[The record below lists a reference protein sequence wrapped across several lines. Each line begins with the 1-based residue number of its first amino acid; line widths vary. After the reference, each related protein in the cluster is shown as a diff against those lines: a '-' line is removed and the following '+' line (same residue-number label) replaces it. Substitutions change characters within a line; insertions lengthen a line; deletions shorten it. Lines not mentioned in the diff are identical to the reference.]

1 MTTTAIPPE
10 AILLS
15 SSAAQNSGRRWPSG
29 PSEPGSEP
37 RHNPAGSPL
46 AAAAMAG
53 WPDPAAAPAGPTGA
67 QVGGLL
73 CAAAVPLAAGVAL
86 LAALGAG
93 ELAAGP
99 AGGGTGP
106 GGPKPPC
113 PDRRW
118 WLRKVGW
125 SLGLALYYTVAS
137 PVFVAVVGP
146 SVAGTCASRF
156 GDYKVGTC
164 GSRREG
170 RRPD

>member
-1 MTTTAIPPE
+1 
-10 AILLS
+10 
-15 SSAAQNSGRRWPSG
+15 
-29 PSEPGSEP
+29 
-37 RHNPAGSPL
+37 
-46 AAAAMAG
+46 MAG

-93 ELAAGP
+93 EPAAGP
-99 AGGGTGP
+99 AGVGT
-106 GGPKPPC
+106 GPKPPC

-125 SLGLALYYTVAS
+125 SLGLALYYTCAS
-137 PVFVAVVGP
+137 SVFVAVVGP